1 MENATKA
8 LLISAAVLIV
18 IVIIA
23 LGVSLLKSVSNTT
36 IQSQSIGEIIGN
48 ATNNAS
54 RVFKGKLLP
63 VETIKNMRYHGE
75 YYGLNEVL
83 AQNKTRKKIKVA
95 GFIYKTISEWDDE
108 HREWSV
114 FKDTCLA
121 TKDGETEY
129 EKSQRIVDSD
139 IYNSK
144 DFIMAKDIFKIREET
159 NEYLDKNV
167 QNWDDGHL
175 LFIYASKFYTHY
187 DNEGYI
193 DEIVFVCFGGVGV
206 PTFLQQPFLPGYIF

>member
-54 RVFKGKLLP
+54 RVFKGKLLQ
-63 VETIKNMRYHGE
+63 VETIKNMSSYGD

-83 AQNKTRKKIKVA
+83 AQNKTREKIKVA

-108 HREWSV
+108 HGEWSA

-144 DFIMAKDIFKIREET
+144 DFIMAKDIFKIKEET
-159 NEYLDKNV
+159 KEYLDKNV
-167 QNWDDGHL
+167 QNSANGQLPH
-175 LFIYASKFYTHY
+175 IYAHKFYTHY

-193 DEIVFVCFGGVGV
+193 DEIVFVCFGGVGQ
-206 PTFLQQPFLPGYIF
+206 TGFYQQPFVGGAIF

>member
-48 ATNNAS
+48 ATNIAS
-54 RVFKGKLLP
+54 KEFKRKLIP
-63 VETIKNMRYHGE
+63 VETIKNMN
-75 YYGLNEVL
+75 YYRLNDVL
-83 AQNKTRKKIKVA
+83 TQNKTREKIKVA

-108 HREWSV
+108 HGEWSA

-144 DFIMAKDIFKIREET
+144 DFINAKDVFKIEEET
-159 NEYLDKNV
+159 KEYLNKNV
-167 QNWDDGHL
+167 QKPETVQTPTYYSTSY
-175 LFIYASKFYTHY
+175 FTHY